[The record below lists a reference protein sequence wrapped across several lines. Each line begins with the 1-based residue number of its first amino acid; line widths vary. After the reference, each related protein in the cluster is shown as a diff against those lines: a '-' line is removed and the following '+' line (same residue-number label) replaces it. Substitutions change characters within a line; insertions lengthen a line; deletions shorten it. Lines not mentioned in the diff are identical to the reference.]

1 MSSNDVRELSDQI
14 FARSDRNGSG
24 FDADMWK
31 ACTDSGL
38 TSLTGREDLGGS
50 GGTLLDSAAL
60 LTSAGSA
67 AVRVPLL
74 ESDLLAGWALDRIG
88 FEQDRGVS
96 TAAVAESRSVS
107 LDSAGAVHGTVKR
120 VPWARDATHI
130 VLILDDT
137 VIVVD
142 ARDVRIDKGTNV
154 AEESRDDVVLEA
166 VKPVAVGPVDPGLE
180 HEFALRSALGKSLMM
195 AGALEFA
202 VDVATEYATQRV
214 QFGRPIAKLQSVQ
227 QQLALAVGEAMA
239 AGVAAHAAAR
249 IADETGVASAAWAIA
264 SAKVRCGLAAAT
276 ASRIS
281 HQTMGAIGF
290 TREHHLR
297 LYTTRL
303 WAWRA
308 EGGSD
313 AHWSRWLGEQLT
325 DRDASELWASVVAG
339 K

>member
-24 FDADMWK
+24 FDADIWK
-31 ACTDSGL
+31 ACSDSGL
-38 TSLTGREDLGGS
+38 TRLTGREEWGGS
-50 GGTLLDSAAL
+50 GGTLLDAAAL

-88 FEQDRGVS
+88 FQRDRGVS
-96 TAAVAESRSVS
+96 TAAVAESRSVR
-107 LDSAGAVHGTVKR
+107 LDSAGVVHGKVRR

-130 VLILDDT
+130 VLILDDK
-137 VIVVD
+137 VVVVE
-142 ARDVRIDKGTNV
+142 AQDVRIDEGTNV
-154 AEESRDDVVLEA
+154 AEEPRDDVILEA
-166 VKPVAVGPVDPGLE
+166 VKPIAVGPVDPGLE
-180 HEFALRSALGKSLMM
+180 HEFALRSALGTSLMM
-195 AGALEFA
+195 AGAVEIA

-214 QFGRPIAKLQSVQ
+214 QFGRPIARLQSVQ
-227 QQLALAVGEAMA
+227 QQLALAVGEAAA
-239 AGVAAHAAAR
+239 AGVAAQAAAKM
-249 IADETGVASAAWAIA
+249 ADEVGVASAALAIA
-264 SAKVRCGLAAAT
+264 SAKVRCGMAT
-276 ASRIS
+276 AMTSRIS
-281 HQTMGAIGF
+281 HQVMGAIGF

-313 AHWSRWLGEQLT
+313 TRWSRWLGEQLT
-325 DRDASELWASVVAG
+325 ERDASELWVSVVAG